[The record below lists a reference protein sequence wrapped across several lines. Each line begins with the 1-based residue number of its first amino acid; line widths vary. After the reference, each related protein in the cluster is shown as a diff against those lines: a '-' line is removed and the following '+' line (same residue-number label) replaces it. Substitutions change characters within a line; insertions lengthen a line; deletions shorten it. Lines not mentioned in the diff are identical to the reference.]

1 MSSRLAIVVR
11 IWNTSSH
18 RSRPGRNSS
27 PHSTITAVSQLSRS
41 RRMRWAASAC
51 STTTWG
57 WVPKDWMSGARPEP
71 SIRSM
76 IARENA
82 SPRLGR
88 NSLIRGLPTSDLCH
102 SLLALSISS
111 ASLSR

>member
-1 MSSRLAIVVR
+1 
-11 IWNTSSH
+11 
-18 RSRPGRNSS
+18 
-27 PHSTITAVSQLSRS
+27 
-41 RRMRWAASAC
+41 MRCAASEC
-51 STTTWG
+51 STTTCG

-76 IARENA
+76 IALEYA

-88 NSLIRGLPTSDLCH
+88 NSFSLGALTADLCH